1 MKKIFSLIV
10 LLVALSSCEEDV
22 KFNNPTVQGL
32 KDDVLWRAV
41 QFSATQTISNGALTV
56 TASNGFETLTL
67 KAQSTTPGTYE
78 LGVNETN
85 KASFVFSSPE
95 FNTAYQTGAGIG
107 DGQLIIS
114 ALPTE
119 TNIAGGYITG
129 NFRFN
134 AIDGEGN
141 AVNFRDGVFYKIP
154 IVVMP

>member
-41 QFSATQTISNGALTV
+41 QFSATQTQNGALTV
-56 TASNGFETLTL
+56 TATNGFETLTL
-67 KAQSTTPGTYE
+67 KAQSSAPGTYE
-78 LGVNETN
+78 LGINETN

-95 FNTAYQTGAGIG
+95 FNASYQTGTGIG
-107 DGQLIIS
+107 DGELIIS

-119 TNIAGGYITG
+119 TNVAAGYITG

-134 AIDGEGN
+134 AFDGEGN
-141 AVNFRDGVFYKIP
+141 SLNFRDGVFYKIP
-154 IVVMP
+154 IQVIPN